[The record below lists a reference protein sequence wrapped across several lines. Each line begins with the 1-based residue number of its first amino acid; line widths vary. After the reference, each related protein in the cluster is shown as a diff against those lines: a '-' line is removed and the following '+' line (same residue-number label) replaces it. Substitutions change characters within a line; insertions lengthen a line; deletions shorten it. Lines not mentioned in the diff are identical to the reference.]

1 MSPRSWLAPWKLL
14 FIQNK
19 LITAQARMIEQQ
31 NDQLNRI
38 RLDHFREV
46 NALVEGWLIHHD
58 QPEIDMRP
66 ELMRFNLDLSDRIAQ
81 LEELIV

>member
-1 MSPRSWLAPWKLL
+1 MNPRSWLAPWKLL

-66 ELMRFNLDLSDRIAQ
+66 ELMLFNLDLSDRIAQ

>member
-1 MSPRSWLAPWKLL
+1 MNPRSWLAPWKLL

-66 ELMRFNLDLSDRIAQ
+66 ELMMFNLDLSDRIAQ